1 MSAFSLS
8 QEVVVI
14 TGGGTGIGLGIARSM
29 STAGAR
35 VVITGRREA
44 VLKEAV
50 SKMEN
55 ASYYVQDVAELAAVP
70 SFVEKIE
77 TEVGPVHTLVNNA
90 GIHNKAWA
98 VDTQD
103 DVFQKIMQTNVNAVF
118 ALSREVG
125 RKMISRQDGNIIMI
139 SALAG
144 LFGIDRVVA
153 YGTSKTAIIGMMNM
167 LVTEYSKSNVRVN
180 TIAPGWIESEMFFK
194 ATDTDP
200 GRKQKISNRIA
211 MEGFGK
217 PEDIGN
223 AAVFL
228 ASRAARY
235 VTGVVLPV
243 DGGARVNF

>member
-1 MSAFSLS
+1 
-8 QEVVVI
+8 
-14 TGGGTGIGLGIARSM
+14 
-29 STAGAR
+29 
-35 VVITGRREA
+35 
-44 VLKEAV
+44 
-50 SKMEN
+50 
-55 ASYYVQDVAELAAVP
+55 
-70 SFVEKIE
+70 
-77 TEVGPVHTLVNNA
+77 VNNA

-98 VDTQD
+98 VDTPD
-103 DVFQKIMQTNVNAVF
+103 DVFQEIMQTNVNAVF
-118 ALSREVG
+118 AMSREVG
-125 RKMISRQDGNIIMI
+125 RKMISRRDGNVIMI

-200 GRKQKISNRIA
+200 DRKQKIINRIA

-228 ASRAARY
+228 ASPAARY

-243 DGGARVNF
+243 DGGARMNF